1 MNRPVRVMLC
11 ASIAG
16 ATACGPGDQVA
27 RDLAGM
33 REELQAQRRA
43 TEELRSRLE
52 RLESGGP
59 EPGSTNDDVRRWPA
73 QRLDVLATLRETI
86 EQLQE
91 D

>member
-1 MNRPVRVMLC
+1 MNENIRLLEDRVQR
-11 ASIAG
+11 AA
-16 ATACGPGDQVA
+16 A
-27 RDLAGM
+27 RLRELSSERRRLSAELLAL
-33 REELQAQRRA
+33 RE
-43 TEELRSRLE
+43 RLE